1 MAAAMCIIVAM
12 TTVSGRCV
20 PRGDDM
26 AEVGGFPTQTPCQL
40 FSTMHR
46 QVIRLGFSAN
56 ATYYAFMDQYPQ
68 SSSGCFG
75 HDFTLEG
82 LVSGLRMPYVNWTNL
97 GIADWVKCSC
107 ESLEDMPPGYCPGTL
122 NISDEAKMGRIYADL
137 LTFQAYLSEVRRD
150 ERRHAEQTGTG
161 SFHLMNSTRTSL
173 DLLEHLLIKIRV
185 TAQPQHMCYS
195 LPDVDG
201 SDVMTAAEKDP
212 TGDLRVSRDYQV
224 LNNFRWFLRYLLSD
238 VNSLRYVH
246 CAQE

>member
-97 GIADWVKCSC
+97 G
-107 ESLEDMPPGYCPGTL
+107 
-122 NISDEAKMGRIYADL
+122 DEAKMGRIYADL

-173 DLLEHLLIKIRV
+173 DLLEHLIIKIRV

-238 VNSLRYVH
+238 VNSFRYVH